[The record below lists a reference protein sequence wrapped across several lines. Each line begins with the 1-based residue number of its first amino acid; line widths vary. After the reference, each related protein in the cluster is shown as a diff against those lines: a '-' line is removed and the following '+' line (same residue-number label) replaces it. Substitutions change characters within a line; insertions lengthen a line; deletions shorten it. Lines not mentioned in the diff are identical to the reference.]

1 MGLGHFGGKEV
12 IPLKEGNKRGNVDS
26 IRDVLLA
33 QPYKEARGKALDAF
47 NIKYITNVLNKNSG
61 NVTNAAKASEIE
73 RQYLQRML
81 KRYNIKSKDIF

>member
-47 NIKYITNVLNKNSG
+47 NVNT
-61 NVTNAAKASEIE
+61 
-73 RQYLQRML
+73 
-81 KRYNIKSKDIF
+81 